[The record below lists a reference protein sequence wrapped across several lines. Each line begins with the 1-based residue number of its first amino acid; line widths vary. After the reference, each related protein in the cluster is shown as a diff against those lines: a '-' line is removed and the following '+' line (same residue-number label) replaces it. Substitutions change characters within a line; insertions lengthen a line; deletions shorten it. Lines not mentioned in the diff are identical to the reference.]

1 MTACPFVSVIM
12 PVRNEA
18 ASIRA
23 SLEAVLAQDYPRD
36 RLEILVADG
45 LSDDGTREQ
54 IERVAARDGR
64 VKLVD
69 NPGRIVSTGLNAAIS
84 AAAGAV
90 ILRMDGHTL
99 YAPDYVSE
107 CVKALRESGAENVG
121 GPWRAS
127 GKGYVGTAI
136 ALAFQSPLASGGAR
150 SHAVQYTGFVDSVY
164 LGCWR
169 RDLFERIGGFDEE
182 LVRNQDD
189 EHNLRLS
196 RAGGRIW
203 QTPAIRSWYVP
214 RSSISALFRQYAQ
227 YGYWKVRVIQKHRIP
242 ASLRHLAPGAFVA
255 LVAALAVLVPFVPVA
270 RWAAAG
276 LLLSYLLALLA
287 GAIVTCRNAHA
298 WRALPVLPPVFAAYH
313 FGYGCGFLCGVFDF
327 LVRRKRRSTAFT
339 RLTREIQA

>member
-1 MTACPFVSVIM
+1 VA
-12 PVRNEA
+12 
-18 ASIRA
+18 
-23 SLEAVLAQDYPRD
+23 LRD
-36 RLEILVADG
+36 
-45 LSDDGTREQ
+45 S
-54 IERVAARDGR
+54 R

-84 AAAGAV
+84 ASRGTV
-90 ILRMDGHTL
+90 ILRMDGHTV
-99 YAPDYVSE
+99 YAPDYVSQ
-107 CVKALRESGAENVG
+107 CVRALGESGAENVG
-121 GPWRAS
+121 GPWRAR

-136 ALAFQSPLASGGAR
+136 ALAFQSRFASGGAR
-150 SHAVQYTGFVDSVY
+150 SHDVTYAGPVDSVY

-169 RDLFERIGGFDEE
+169 RELFDRIGGFDEE

-242 ASLRHLAPGAFVA
+242 ASVRHLAPGAFVG
-255 LVAALAVLVPFVPVA
+255 LVAALVALAPFMELA
-270 RWAAAG
+270 RWGAAG
-276 LLLSYLLALLA
+276 LLLAYTLAVLA
-287 GAIVTCRNAHA
+287 SAIVTCRHAHT

-313 FGYGCGFLCGVFDF
+313 FGYGYGFLYGVFDF
-327 LVRRKRRSTAFT
+327 VLRRKHRNQAFS
-339 RLTREIQA
+339 RLTREMQA